1 MLQLSKIP
9 MAARFLLAALAG
21 APLLPQAPLTEAEA
35 ISRALARPEWQAITQ
50 LPAQQSEGAAREARS
65 WLSPS
70 LEWSRESFS
79 GLYPSKREDTYLL
92 TQGVDVSGR
101 WMAKREAALKREE
114 AGKAERHLR
123 TAGVVA
129 QVREAFFEV
138 VAARERVSRL
148 GRALARLGKVQE
160 QVDRLHTAGEMSGL
174 DRSRVRREMEVLKG
188 RQAQEQAALSRAEA
202 HLAASLGEKVTDLE
216 GSLLPPAPEALDQ
229 LQTRQQAGPGATM
242 TRATEAAALADAKA
256 ARRWMPNLQV
266 GVGVKRWQEN
276 GLSGN
281 GSVLS
286 LGLALPMPGRVK
298 GNQMKAEAEARATA
312 AQAKLQR
319 EQEQA
324 DLRSVWQE
332 ATTLRASA
340 ERMAQ
345 EALADPAKIE
355 AALEAAFAAGEM
367 DLLARLDGVRSLLE
381 AELAALDQAQRA
393 RRACIA
399 LDRLVGVTEGG
410 PRGRVAPSPS
420 PLLLPQAGTEP
431 SPAPASRKVNP

>member
-1 MLQLSKIP
+1 MCLESKIP
-9 MAARFLLAALAG
+9 IATRFLLPVLALIPGYAQVTTP
-21 APLLPQAPLTEAEA
+21 ATATLTEAEA
-35 ISRALARPEWQAITQ
+35 VARVMARPEWQAITQ
-50 LPAQQSEGAAREARS
+50 LPARQGEGAAKEART
-65 WLSPS
+65 WLSPG
-70 LEWSRESFS
+70 LEWDRQRFT
-79 GLYPSKREDTYLL
+79 GPLPGRREDTIVL

-101 WMAKREAALKREE
+101 WMAKREAALKRQE
-114 AGKAERHLR
+114 AGKAESLVR

-129 QVREAFFEV
+129 QVREAFFDV
-138 VAARERVSRL
+138 VAARQRVTRL
-148 GRALARLGKVQE
+148 DRALARLGKVQD
-160 QVDRLHTAGEMSGL
+160 QVDRLHAAGEISGL
-174 DRSRVRREMEVLKG
+174 DRSRVRREMEILKG

-202 HLAASLGEKVTDLE
+202 QLAAMLGDKISDLQ
-216 GSLLPPAPEALDQ
+216 GTLLPGTPEPLEQIQD
-229 LQTRQQAGPGATM
+229 RQQSAPSATM
-242 TRATEAAALADAKA
+242 TRATEAAAQADARA
-256 ARRWMPNLQV
+256 ARRWMPDLQV

-286 LGLALPMPGRVK
+286 LGVALPMPGRVK

-319 EQEQA
+319 EQEHA
-324 DLRSVWQE
+324 ELRAVWQE

-340 ERMAQ
+340 ERMGQ

-355 AALEAAFAAGEM
+355 AALDAAFAAGEM

-399 LDRLVGVTEGG
+399 LDRLTG
-410 PRGRVAPSPS
+410 
-420 PLLLPQAGTEP
+420 
-431 SPAPASRKVNP
+431 KVNP